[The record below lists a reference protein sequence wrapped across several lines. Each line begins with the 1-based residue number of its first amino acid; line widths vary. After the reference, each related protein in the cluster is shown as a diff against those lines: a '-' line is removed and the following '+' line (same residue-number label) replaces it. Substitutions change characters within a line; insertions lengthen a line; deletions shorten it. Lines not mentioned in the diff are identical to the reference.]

1 MFLRDA
7 ATAPVGVGP
16 WSGITRI
23 GLPLRTPLMAKTNS
37 PARAGFSSVGYSGMA
52 LTKKLGIKPGTVVV
66 LVRAP
71 DTFEQTLGELP
82 ANVTVRRRNQGMRD
96 LTLWFTRSR
105 AELVAGIASMA
116 RRHET
121 GRLWILWPKRAS
133 PLVSDHS
140 ESDVRRAGLTCGLV
154 DYKICAVDRD
164 WSGLMFAS
172 RAKRSHR

>member
-1 MFLRDA
+1 
-7 ATAPVGVGP
+7 
-16 WSGITRI
+16 
-23 GLPLRTPLMAKTNS
+23 MAKTNL
-37 PARAGFSSVGYSGMA
+37 PARAEFNSVGYSGTA
-52 LTKKLGIKPGTVVV
+52 LPKKLGIRPGTVVV

-71 DTFEQTLGELP
+71 DAFEQTLGELP
-82 ANVTVRRRNQGMRD
+82 TDVTVRHRNQGMRD

-105 AELVAGIASMA
+105 AELLAGIDSMA
-116 RRHET
+116 RRHKT

-164 WSGLMFAS
+164 WSGLLFAP

>member
-1 MFLRDA
+1 
-7 ATAPVGVGP
+7 
-16 WSGITRI
+16 
-23 GLPLRTPLMAKTNS
+23 MAKTNL
-37 PARAGFSSVGYSGMA
+37 PARVRSSSAGYSGTA
-52 LTKKLGIKPGTVVV
+52 LPKKLGIKPGTVVV

-82 ANVTVRRRNQGMRD
+82 TDVTVRHRNQGMRD

-105 AELVAGIASMA
+105 AELLAGIDSMA
-116 RRHET
+116 RRHKT

-140 ESDVRRAGLTCGLV
+140 ESDVRRAGLACGLV

-164 WSGLMFAS
+164 WSGLLFAA
-172 RAKRSHR
+172 RAKRSDQ

>member
-1 MFLRDA
+1 M
-7 ATAPVGVGP
+7 
-16 WSGITRI
+16 
-23 GLPLRTPLMAKTNS
+23 RTHSMAKMTP
-37 PARAGFSSVGYSGMA
+37 PARAGSTSAGYSGTA
-52 LTKKLGIKPGTVVV
+52 LPKKLGIKPGTVVV

-71 DTFEQTLGELP
+71 DTFEQTLGTLP
-82 ANVTVRRRNQGMRD
+82 SDVTVRHRNQGTRD
-96 LTLWFTRSR
+96 LTLWFTRSK
-105 AELVAGIASMA
+105 AELMAGVSSMA

-164 WSGLMFAS
+164 WSGLLFAP
-172 RAKRSHR
+172 RAKRSRR

>member
-1 MFLRDA
+1 MRA
-7 ATAPVGVGP
+7 H
-16 WSGITRI
+16 S
-23 GLPLRTPLMAKTNS
+23 MAKTTP
-37 PARAGFSSVGYSGMA
+37 PASSGSTSSGYSGTA
-52 LTKKLGIKPGTVVV
+52 LPKKLGIKPGTVVV

-82 ANVTVRRRNQGMRD
+82 TDVTVRHRNQGMRD

-105 AELVAGIASMA
+105 AELIAGVGSMA

-133 PLVSDHS
+133 PLASDHS

-164 WSGLMFAS
+164 WSGLLFAPRARRS
-172 RAKRSHR
+172 RR

>member
-1 MFLRDA
+1 MRA
-7 ATAPVGVGP
+7 H
-16 WSGITRI
+16 S
-23 GLPLRTPLMAKTNS
+23 MAKTNP
-37 PARAGFSSVGYSGMA
+37 PASAGSTSAGYSGTA
-52 LTKKLGIKPGTVVV
+52 LPKKLGIKPGTVVV

-71 DTFEQTLGELP
+71 DTFERTLGELP
-82 ANVTVRRRNQGMRD
+82 TNVTVRHRNQGMRD

-105 AELVAGIASMA
+105 AELIAGVSSMA

-133 PLVSDHS
+133 PLASDHS

-164 WSGLMFAS
+164 WSGLLFAP
-172 RAKRSHR
+172 RAKRSRR

>member
-1 MFLRDA
+1 MRA
-7 ATAPVGVGP
+7 Q
-16 WSGITRI
+16 S
-23 GLPLRTPLMAKTNS
+23 MAKTNP
-37 PARAGFSSVGYSGMA
+37 PARVASSSAGYSGTA
-52 LTKKLGIKPGTVVV
+52 LPKKLGIKPGTVVV

-82 ANVTVRRRNQGMRD
+82 TNVTVRRRNQGMRD

-105 AELVAGIASMA
+105 AELIAGISSMA

-133 PLVSDHS
+133 PLASDHS
-140 ESDVRRAGLTCGLV
+140 ESDVRRAGLTSGLV

-164 WSGLMFAS
+164 WSGLLFAP
-172 RAKRSHR
+172 RAKRSRR

>member
-1 MFLRDA
+1 
-7 ATAPVGVGP
+7 
-16 WSGITRI
+16 
-23 GLPLRTPLMAKTNS
+23 MAKTNR
-37 PARAGFSSVGYSGMA
+37 PANSVSTSAGYSGTP
-52 LTKKLGIKPGTVVV
+52 LPKKLGIKPGTVVV

-82 ANVTVRRRNQGMRD
+82 TDVTVRRRNQGTRD

-105 AELVAGIASMA
+105 AELIAGVGSMA

-164 WSGLMFAS
+164 WSGLLFAP
-172 RAKRSHR
+172 RAKRSRR

>member
-1 MFLRDA
+1 
-7 ATAPVGVGP
+7 
-16 WSGITRI
+16 
-23 GLPLRTPLMAKTNS
+23 MAKTNLS
-37 PARAGFSSVGYSGMA
+37 ARAEFNSVGYSGTA
-52 LTKKLGIKPGTVVV
+52 LPKKLGIKPGTVVV

-71 DTFEQTLGELP
+71 DAFEQTLGELP
-82 ANVTVRRRNQGMRD
+82 TDVTVRHRNQGMRD

-105 AELVAGIASMA
+105 AELLAGIDSMA
-116 RRHET
+116 RRHKT

-164 WSGLMFAS
+164 WSGLLFAPQ
-172 RAKRSHR
+172 AKRSHR